1 MCGSLIHLFLLF
13 WFEAVIMVRPGF
25 ELINFPS
32 YLINNISFS
41 ILKNLLLLSFFS

>member
-41 ILKNLLLLSFFS
+41 ILKNFLLLSFFS

>member
-13 WFEAVIMVRPGF
+13 WFEAVIMVRPWF

-41 ILKNLLLLSFFS
+41 IFKKLLLLGFFS